1 LPSFCPVFGQGEKVL
16 GVVALGGYSE
26 HRTAAFKKYFYFLG
40 GWGKYDICKAISIVD
55 ARAVDGGRLCSGMG
69 G

>member
-26 HRTAAFKKYFYFLG
+26 HRTAAFKKIFLFLG
-40 GWGKYDICKAISIVD
+40 WLGKI
-55 ARAVDGGRLCSGMG
+55 
-69 G
+69 